1 MADASKPTAAEPRT
15 AEQKAAAERDTA
27 RAETRTS
34 TAADAK
40 TEHETKTGTL
50 APASE
55 SGDPDVHKLLADR
68 QAHVSNAG
76 LEVDPAV
83 EAARKAAKEAIDAI
97 DERLAELGY
106 TAK

>member
-1 MADASKPTAAEPRT
+1 MAETPKTAAEIRA
-15 AEQKAAAERDTA
+15 AEQKAAAEREAA
-27 RAETRTS
+27 RAEARTPAQAGDRPEHKTRT
-34 TAADAK
+34 
-40 TEHETKTGTL
+40 GPL

-76 LEVDPAV
+76 LVVDPAV
-83 EAARKAAKEAIDAI
+83 EAARKVSLDAI
-97 DERLAELGY
+97 DDIDKRLAELGF

>member
-1 MADASKPTAAEPRT
+1 MADTSKPTPAETRA
-15 AEQKAAAERDTA
+15 AEQKAAAERDAA
-27 RAETRTS
+27 RAEARTPATTDARS
-34 TAADAK
+34 EPKAK
-40 TEHETKTGTL
+40 TGPL

-76 LEVDPAV
+76 LEADPAV
-83 EAARKAAKEAIDAI
+83 EAMRKASLDAI
-97 DERLAELGY
+97 EDIDKRLAELGF

>member
-1 MADASKPTAAEPRT
+1 MADAPKPTAAETRA
-15 AEQKAAAERDTA
+15 AEQKAATERDAA
-27 RAETRTS
+27 RAETRTP
-34 TAADAK
+34 AADAK
-40 TEHETKTGTL
+40 PEPTTKTGPL

-76 LEVDPAV
+76 LVVDPAV
-83 EAARKAAKEAIDAI
+83 EAMRKASKEAIDDI
-97 DERLAELGY
+97 DKRLAELGF